1 MEAAMEKAG
10 SANFARGK
18 TVLLDDYFNHELKK
32 DDNSREI
39 TWHYKWDEM
48 SNGGF
53 YLWGDVFT
61 RLGAATAT
69 LSSAPT
75 AGNLARANIYIIVDP
90 DTDKETPKPNFI
102 SAADIKA
109 IAAWV
114 KKGGVLVLMAN
125 DTGNCEFTH
134 LNELAKIF
142 GIRFN
147 EDRLNPVQGT
157 QCEQGKILV
166 TSPNPVFATA
176 KTLYLK
182 EISSLSLSKPAV
194 PLLSHKEKIVM
205 ATAKFGKGTV
215 FAVGDP
221 WLYDE
226 YTDGRKLPSE
236 YENFAA
242 MNDLSRW
249 LLAQVKK

>member
-1 MEAAMEKAG
+1 
-10 SANFARGK
+10 
-18 TVLLDDYFNHELKK
+18 
-32 DDNSREI
+32 
-39 TWHYKWDEM
+39 M
-48 SNGGF
+48 SNGGY
-53 YLWGDVFT
+53 YLWGDVFN
-61 RLGAATAT
+61 RLGAGTAT

-75 AGNLARANIYIIVDP
+75 AANLTRANVYIIVDP
-90 DTDKETPKPNFI
+90 DTDKETSKPNFI

-109 IAAWV
+109 ISGWV

-134 LNELAKIF
+134 LNELAKTF

-147 EDRLNPVQGT
+147 EDSLNRVQGT
-157 QCEQGKILV
+157 QFEQGKVLV
-166 TSPNPVFATA
+166 DSPNAVFTTA

-182 EISSLSLSKPAV
+182 EISSLSLSKPAT
-194 PLLSHKEKIVM
+194 PLLSQNGKVLM

-226 YTDGRKLPSE
+226 YTDGRELPAE
-236 YENFAA
+236 YENFKA